1 MKCVGILMETTQIKA
16 RQCDAMLSVIEHYN
30 IKKVKTDKD
39 RKELIGRLNHI
50 KKRTEQELMYRGM

>member
-1 MKCVGILMETTQIKA
+1 METTQIKA

>member
-1 MKCVGILMETTQIKA
+1 METTQIKA
-16 RQCDAMLSVIEHYN
+16 RQYNAMLCVIEQYN

-50 KKRTEQELMYRGM
+50 KTRTEHELTNRGM